1 MALTEDKFNQGMST
15 QEYIDQI
22 KVNKQPFLD
31 IYQAL
36 DVPAKVKSQFDGLA
50 EPLRLAVFTADWC
63 GDAVSTTPTIL
74 RMAEST
80 PKLSV
85 KVFNRDDELDLTN
98 SFLPENR
105 AGTVP
110 VFVVLDSSMK
120 EVARFVETA
129 NELVPA
135 IDAMDEQIRQEAEAS
150 GAENVRSAVRGRRTA
165 FRVARAEEWGEVIL
179 RAFARTVADG
189 LAASPADRPA
199 IGGTTWPT
207 ESG

>member
-36 DVPAKVKSQFDGLA
+36 DVPAKAKAQFDGLA

-120 EVARFVETA
+120 EIARFVETA

-135 IDAMDEQIRQEAEAS
+135 IDAMDDTIAQEVAEES
-150 GAENVRSAVRGRRTA
+150 EENRRAAGRGRRMS
-165 FRVARAEEWGEVIL
+165 FRVDHAQEWGEVIL
-179 RAFARTVADG
+179 DAFGRVVADG
-189 LAASPADRPA
+189 LALAPEARPA
-199 IGGTTWPT
+199 VSGTKWPP
-207 ESG
+207 EG

>member
-31 IYQAL
+31 IFKAL
-36 DVPAKVKSQFDGLA
+36 DVPAKAKAQFDGLA

-63 GDAVSTTPTIL
+63 GDAVSTTPIIL

-80 PKLSV
+80 SKLSV

-120 EVARFVETA
+120 EIARFVETA

-135 IDAMDEQIRQEAEAS
+135 IDAMDDTIAKEVAGESE
-150 GAENVRSAVRGRRTA
+150 ENRRAAGRGRRMA
-165 FRVARAEEWGEVIL
+165 FRVDHAQEWGEVIL
-179 RAFARTVADG
+179 DAFGRVVADG
-189 LAASPADRPA
+189 MALAPQARPA
-199 IGGTTWPT
+199 VSGTKWPP
-207 ESG
+207 EP

>member
-15 QEYIDQI
+15 QQYIDQI

-31 IYQAL
+31 IYQSL
-36 DVPAKVKSQFDGLA
+36 NVPAKVKNQFDSLA

-80 PKLSV
+80 SKLSV
-85 KVFNRDDELDLTN
+85 RVFNRDDELDLTN

-120 EVARFVETA
+120 EIARFVETA

-135 IDAMDEQIRQEAEAS
+135 IDAMDDAIAQEVAGES
-150 GAENVRSAVRGRRTA
+150 EENRRAAGRGRRMS
-165 FRVARAEEWGEVIL
+165 FRVDHAQEWGEVIL
-179 RAFARTVADG
+179 DAFGRVVAEG
-189 LAASPADRPA
+189 LALALEARPA
-199 IGGTTWPT
+199 VSGTKWPP
-207 ESG
+207 EA